1 MYSDIIQHFIKPFSR
16 QNYDNNLKI
25 HQDNATTHYG
35 KAKSVLEEMGV
46 QWVILLVL

>member
-16 QNYDNNLKI
+16 QNHDNNLRM
-25 HQDNATTHYG
+25 HQDNATHYG